1 MALPGLSLY
10 EEIEV
15 LSTYREVDIV
25 LGTQSGAPTLTTFV
39 ATTVTG
45 LVQ

>member
-25 LGTQSGAPTLTTFV
+25 LGTQSGAPTLTTLV